1 MLAVHPNFD
10 GIGDGGDDYFAV
22 VGHGRIWKRN
32 LARGWESLTC
42 FLPTHL
48 QSWIGC
54 KAKKE

>member
-54 KAKKE
+54 KAKK